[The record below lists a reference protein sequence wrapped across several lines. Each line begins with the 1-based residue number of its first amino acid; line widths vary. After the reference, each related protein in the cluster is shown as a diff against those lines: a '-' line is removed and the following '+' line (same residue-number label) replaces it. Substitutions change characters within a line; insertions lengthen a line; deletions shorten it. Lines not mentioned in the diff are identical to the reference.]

1 MAALSKVEKI
11 FIVGP
16 SWVGDMVM
24 AQSLFK
30 VLCQRYPGC
39 EIHVLAPDWSR
50 PVLARMPEV
59 AATIVMPVG
68 HGSLQLKTRYRLGKQ
83 LRDQAYTQAYVLPNS
98 LKSALIPAFAEIP
111 KRVGWRG
118 EYRYGLLNDIR
129 LLNKKTY
136 PLMVERFVALAV
148 PVATPLPAIPH
159 PELAA
164 DHDNQQGLM
173 AQFQLDVSQPVLS
186 LCPGA
191 EFGPAKRWPSR
202 HYAALADMAAEQG
215 MQIWLFGSAKDRAVT
230 DEIVALMTT
239 KATAKIVNL
248 AGETALGDSVDLL
261 ALSTAVVSND
271 SGLMHIAA
279 AVSVPLVSVYGST
292 SPEFTPPLSDAV
304 EVIASDISCRPC
316 FKRECPLKHLDCLNK
331 LEPDT
336 VFAGLQRLLASEES
350 A

>member
-1 MAALSKVEKI
+1 MVSKAEKI

-30 VLCQRYPGC
+30 VLCQRYPNC

-50 PVLARMPEV
+50 PVLERMPEV

-68 HGSLQLKTRYRLGKQ
+68 HGSLQLKRRYRLGKQ
-83 LRDQAYTQAYVLPNS
+83 LREEGYSQAYVLPNS

-136 PLMVERFVALAV
+136 PLMVERFVALAL
-148 PVATPLPAIPH
+148 PVGQPLPAIPN
-159 PELAA
+159 PQLRA
-164 DHDNQQGLM
+164 DGDNQQ
-173 AQFQLDVSQPVLS
+173 QLIERHRLDLAQPVLS

-202 HYAALADMAAEQG
+202 HYAALADMAAAEG

-230 DEIVALMTT
+230 DEIVTLMAS
-239 KATAKIVNL
+239 KSSANIVNM

-261 ALSTAVVSND
+261 ALSNAVVSND

-304 EVIASDISCRPC
+304 AVIASDISCRPC
-316 FKRECPLKHLDCLNK
+316 FKRECPLTHMDCLNK
-331 LEPDT
+331 LEPAT
-336 VFAGLQRLLASEES
+336 VFAGLQRLLANEEP